1 MKFFLI
7 LIQYII
13 LLDLANTGVTQLLQR
28 FPNQYQPLIALLL
41 PINRELILF
50 IFPRFIADTANGD
63 DTGAI
68 IVLNYA
74 VSAQHAIFLC
84 HNLGSF
90 TTQITSWVLMSVD
103 FFLNVLLCL
112 RIVWRKNETVD

>member
-13 LLDLANTGVTQLLQR
+13 LLDLANTGVTQHLQK
-28 FPNQYQPLIALLL
+28 FPNQYQPLMALLL

-84 HNLGSF
+84 RNLGSF

-103 FFLNVLLCL
+103 FSLNVLLCL